1 MYPLKP
7 YNDFKPTSNWNTFY
21 YFKNV
26 FNDEMIDQL
35 DKMVYSNYTFSKG
48 RTGVAEL
55 GTDTNSYKTN
65 NRDIAYIKPES
76 HSQWLYELLFP
87 MSLEA
92 NEKTFHFDIDVVTD
106 PIHYVVYPED
116 GGHLD
121 WHMDVGAF
129 GVNKRKLAMTVQLS
143 DSNDYDGGEFEIWMG
158 GKDGFVT
165 MLGGVAVGFPVPV
178 PGNILCIGTINAGL
192 LINAGVSVNAPI
204 GNFGLMSAGLMT
216 DLVNTTIFDVHA
228 HIGNKGFP
236 TSSPLS
242 PMI

>member
-26 FNDEMIDQL
+26 FDDQMIAQL
-35 DKMVYSNYTFSKG
+35 DQMVYSNYTFSKGRTGVAELGQMVYSNYTFSKG

-87 MSLEA
+87 LALEA
-92 NEKTFHFDIDVVTD
+92 NEKVFHFDIDVVTD
-106 PIHYVVYPED
+106 PIHYVIYPED

-143 DSNDYDGGEFEIWMG
+143 DSSNYEGGDFEIWMG

-165 MLGGVAVGFPVPV
+165 VPREKGDVVIFPSFLMHRVKPITRGQRKCLVFWTGGRPF
-178 PGNILCIGTINAGL
+178 
-192 LINAGVSVNAPI
+192 
-204 GNFGLMSAGLMT
+204 
-216 DLVNTTIFDVHA
+216 
-228 HIGNKGFP
+228 K
-236 TSSPLS
+236 
-242 PMI
+242 